1 MTKAKKPTKRTT
13 KKPTKPPAIK
23 AKTPRDW
30 HASVAAKMFGVPLN
44 KVSLSQRDLVKKV
57 YYLHQYG
64 GTVPHFPFVT
74 NPPTANAV
82 VPAWRTKDG
91 RVIPVSTM
99 SDAHLANAMAMLYRK
114 LGPLMAEAN
123 KRAQECHEV
132 RSGGAVD
139 SCLSD
144 VDFGDLF

>member
-1 MTKAKKPTKRTT
+1 VKRSDRHDQSKEAHEANHEEAHEAT
-13 KKPTKPPAIK
+13 
-23 AKTPRDW
+23 RDQGKD
-30 HASVAAKMFGVPLN
+30 ATMFGVPLN